1 MKNII
6 LQPAVRQKIDSRVD
20 KILRD
25 LGNPEPPLKLEDVRE
40 LLRLHVSYYR
50 TDDDNLLKE
59 VVHQLVMAGK
69 QVLARPSI
77 LMDVIKKRSIK
88 ALLVP
93 DQKRILID
101 ENLHKAKH
109 RWAEGHETIHSIL
122 PWHEHALHGDNE
134 VTMNK
139 ACLDRVEAEANYGTG
154 QLLFLRERFV
164 SEVLD
169 STPTVELVKALA
181 KSFKNTHASTL
192 WRLVETAGRNRPI
205 LGVMHYHPSLRF
217 ASSKND
223 PANPCRHFIAS
234 DAFAAMFSSIDELR
248 VFQSISGYIL
258 PKKGGPV
265 GKDVIVLADDNGDKH
280 EFRFETFNFGHECLT
295 LAVHL
300 RKLPLVIGVL

>member
-6 LQPAVRQKIDSRVD
+6 HQPGVRQKIDLRVD

-25 LGNPEPPLKLEDVRE
+25 LGNPEPPLQLENVRE

-59 VVHQLVMAGK
+59 IVHQLVMAGK

-101 ENLHKAKH
+101 ENLPKAKH

-139 ACLDRVEAEANYGTG
+139 SCLDRVEAEANYGTG
-154 QLLFLRERFV
+154 QLLFLRERFT

-169 STPTVELVKALA
+169 SSPTVELVKALA

-192 WRLVETAGRNRPI
+192 WRLVETAGKDRPI
-205 LGVMHYHPSLRF
+205 LGVMHYHPSPRF
-217 ASSKND
+217 ASVKND
-223 PANPCRHFIAS
+223 PANPCRHFISS
-234 DAFAAMFSSIDELR
+234 DAFAAMFSGIDELSI
-248 VFQSISGYIL
+248 FQNISEYIL
-258 PKKGGPV
+258 PKKRRAGG
-265 GKDVIVLADDNGDKH
+265 
-280 EFRFETFNFGHECLT
+280 ERFDRSH
-295 LAVHL
+295 
-300 RKLPLVIGVL
+300 RRQWQ